1 MADEEAAAH
10 EPALGLLPEE
20 LQQAILERCDCAS
33 TLMSAAAVCH
43 LWQALHTAAAQA
55 MLTQA
60 RGASEPFSPCP
71 LRSLHSFEQLVKAVG
86 TAPQQSWRTEY
97 ASLDMEQDRI
107 NGDAHTNFWLY
118 EDGAPCSI
126 DVRLTLKH
134 HADAVRWCM
143 AAGWEKEDA
152 QAYILIFN
160 YGRGAVRLALSE
172 GSRRFAAAA
181 HAIDRGLYRACVRS
195 IGIIAPNT
203 YANLQGAWGLSE
215 VDPAWEI
222 LEAIDNETSPASPGK
237 LVFQTKGVAGAERAD
252 GNSFPNDRGI
262 HVPLTYPT
270 HTQWE
275 CQEGPVVMFLSRSH
289 NSSAMRSLVQTSETG
304 FDLPPLARVT
314 LERVDEAGE
323 WQVLGGVKPKCR
335 LFVVTVEF

>member
-1 MADEEAAAH
+1 M
-10 EPALGLLPEE
+10 
-20 LQQAILERCDCAS
+20 
-33 TLMSAAAVCH
+33 
-43 LWQALHTAAAQA
+43 
-55 MLTQA
+55 
-60 RGASEPFSPCP
+60 
-71 LRSLHSFEQLVKAVG
+71 
-86 TAPQQSWRTEY
+86 
-97 ASLDMEQDRI
+97 
-107 NGDAHTNFWLY
+107 
-118 EDGAPCSI
+118 
-126 DVRLTLKH
+126 
-134 HADAVRWCM
+134 
-143 AAGWEKEDA
+143 
-152 QAYILIFN
+152 
-160 YGRGAVRLALSE
+160 
-172 GSRRFAAAA
+172 
-181 HAIDRGLYRACVRS
+181 
-195 IGIIAPNT
+195 
-203 YANLQGAWGLSE
+203 
-215 VDPAWEI
+215 DPAWEI

-252 GNSFPNDRGI
+252 ANSFPNDRGI